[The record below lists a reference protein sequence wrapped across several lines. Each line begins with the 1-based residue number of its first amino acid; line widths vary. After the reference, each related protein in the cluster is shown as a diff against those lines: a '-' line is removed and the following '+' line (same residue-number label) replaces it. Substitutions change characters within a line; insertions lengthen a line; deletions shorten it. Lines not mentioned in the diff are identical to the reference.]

1 MTKARIRELLL
12 ESVKRAQEKGELP
25 IIEVPVPFS
34 VERSS
39 QEDFGDYATNLAF
52 LLASRVRKKPSE
64 VAEVLVKHLPPCE
77 GIKDVQIAGQG
88 YVNFFIDEAFWFSK
102 VREACV
108 LEERYG
114 RSGKKQKRVLVEFV
128 SANPTGPLHIGHG
141 RIAAFGDALARLL
154 EWVGYDVDKEY
165 YVNDVGTQM
174 ELLGKSVLARYM
186 ELKGKAYPF
195 PEDGYRGG
203 YIYEVAKALEGRYG
217 DRLLAVSEREALEVS
232 QEVAEEVIME
242 WIKEELSAFGVC
254 FDRYVYER
262 DLYREGKVEK
272 ALEALKE
279 KGFIYQEEGAV
290 WFRSTAFGDEKDR
303 VVVRASGSTTYF
315 ASDIA
320 YHLDKFQRGYDLIL
334 DIWGADHHGYVKRL
348 EAAIRALGY
357 DAGRLKVILVQLV
370 NLLRGGKRV
379 SMSTRAGEFAPLRE
393 VIEEVGPD
401 ATRFFMLLRRA
412 ESPLDFDLE
421 LAKAQ
426 SEENPVYYVQ
436 YAHARISSIFKKSQE
451 RGIQV
456 PRLADVDLSPL
467 RFPEERSL
475 AKMVGIFP
483 EILEE
488 AAQSF
493 EPHPLTVYLLSLAKA
508 FHGYYNRHRVLGAEE
523 GLLQA
528 RLALVYAVKT
538 VIKNG
543 LYILGVKA
551 PEEM

>member
-1 MTKARIRELLL
+1 MMKTRIKELLL
-12 ESVKRAQEKGELP
+12 ESIKRAQEKGHLP
-25 IIEVPVPFS
+25 VVEVPLAFS
-34 VERSS
+34 LERPP
-39 QEDFGDYATNLAF
+39 QEDYGDYATNVAF
-52 LLASRVRKKPSE
+52 LLASRMGKKPSE
-64 VAEVLVKHLPPCE
+64 VAEVLLKHLPSSKE
-77 GIKDVQIAGQG
+77 VREVQVAGQG
-88 YVNFFIDEAFWFSK
+88 YLNFFVEEAFWFSK
-102 VREACV
+102 VKEACA

-114 RSGKKQKRVLVEFV
+114 RSEKRQKRVLIEFV

-154 EWVGYDVDKEY
+154 EWVGYDVEKEY

-174 ELLGKSVLARYM
+174 ELLGKSVFARYM
-186 ELKGKAYPF
+186 ELKGKEYPF

-203 YIYEVAKALEGRYG
+203 YVFDVARELERRYG
-217 DRLLAVSEREALEVS
+217 DELIAMSEEEALKVS
-232 QEVAEEVIME
+232 KEVAEEVIME
-242 WIKEELSAFGVC
+242 WIREELSAFGVR
-254 FDRYVYER
+254 FDRYVYEK
-262 DLYREGKVEK
+262 DLYAQGKVEAVLR
-272 ALEALKE
+272 ALHT
-279 KGFIYQEEGAV
+279 KGFLYQQEGAV
-290 WFRSTAFGDEKDR
+290 WFKSTAFGDEKDR
-303 VVVRASGSTTYF
+303 VVIRASGTTTYF

-348 EAAIRALGY
+348 EAAVRSLGY
-357 DAGRLKVILVQLV
+357 DADRLKVILVQLV

-379 SMSTRAGEFAPLRE
+379 SMSTRAGEFTALRE
-393 VIEEVGPD
+393 VMEEVGVD

-436 YAHARISSIFKKSQE
+436 YAHARISSIFKKAQE
-451 RGIQV
+451 RKIQV
-456 PRLADVDLSPL
+456 PNLAEVDLSPL
-467 RFPEERSL
+467 RLPEERSL

-488 AAQSF
+488 AAQNL

-523 GLLQA
+523 GLLKA
-528 RLALVYAVKT
+528 RLALIYAVKT

>member
-1 MTKARIRELLL
+1 MMKGRIRELLL
-12 ESVKRAQEKGELP
+12 ESIRRSQDKGELP
-25 IIEVPVPFS
+25 IVELPIPFS

-39 QEDFGDYATNLAF
+39 QEDFGDYATNIAF
-52 LLASRVRKKPSE
+52 LLASRIGKKPSE
-64 VAEVLVKHLPPCE
+64 VAQVLLKYLPPCKE
-77 GIKDVQIAGQG
+77 LKEVQVAGQG
-88 YVNFFIDEAFWFSK
+88 YVNFFVDEGFWFSK
-102 VREACV
+102 VKEACA
-108 LEERYG
+108 LGEEYG
-114 RSGKKQKRVLVEFV
+114 RLGKRQKKVLIEFV

-154 EWVGYDVDKEY
+154 EWVGYDVEREY

-174 ELLGKSVLARYM
+174 ELLGKSVFARYM
-186 ELKGKAYPF
+186 ELKGKEYLF
-195 PEDGYRGG
+195 PEDGYRGE
-203 YIYEVAKALEGRYG
+203 YIYEVARELECRYG
-217 DRLLAVSEREALEVS
+217 DKLFTVSEAEALKLS

-242 WIKEELSAFGVC
+242 WIREELSAFGVR
-254 FDRYVYER
+254 FDRYIYEK

-272 ALEALKE
+272 ALETLRE
-279 KGFIYQEEGAV
+279 KGFVYHKEGAV
-290 WFRSTAFGDEKDR
+290 WFKSTAFGDEKDR
-303 VVVRASGSTTYF
+303 VVVRASGATTYF

-320 YHLDKFQRGYDLIL
+320 YHLGKFRRGYDLIL

-348 EAAIRALGY
+348 EAAIKALGY
-357 DAGRLKVILVQLV
+357 DVERLKVILVQLV

-379 SMSTRAGEFAPLRE
+379 SMSTRAGEFAALRE

-436 YAHARISSIFKKSQE
+436 YAHARISSIFKKAQE
-451 RGIQV
+451 RGIKV
-456 PRLADVDLSPL
+456 PNLADVDLSPL
-467 RFPEERSL
+467 KFPEERSL
-475 AKMVGIFP
+475 AKMIGIFP

-488 AAQSF
+488 AVQNF
-493 EPHPLTVYLLSLAKA
+493 EPHPLTVYLLSLAKV
-508 FHGYYNRHRVLGAEE
+508 FHGYYNRHRVLGTEE
-523 GLLQA
+523 RLLQA
-528 RLALVYAVKT
+528 RLALAYAVKT

>member
-1 MTKARIRELLL
+1 MMKGRIRELLL
-12 ESVKRAQEKGELP
+12 ESIRRSQDKGELP
-25 IIEVPVPFS
+25 IIEVPFTFS

-39 QEDFGDYATNLAF
+39 QEEFGDYATNVAF
-52 LLASRVRKKPSE
+52 LLASRTGKKPAE
-64 VAEVLVKHLPPCE
+64 VAEVLVKNLPPCKE
-77 GIKDVQIAGQG
+77 LREVQVAGQG
-88 YVNFFIDEAFWFSK
+88 YVNFFVDEAFWFSR

-108 LEERYG
+108 LTEGYG
-114 RSGKKQKRVLVEFV
+114 RSEKRQKRALVEFV

-154 EWVGYDVDKEY
+154 EWVGYDVEREY
-165 YVNDVGTQM
+165 YVNDVGTQI
-174 ELLGKSVLARYM
+174 ELLGKSVFARYM
-186 ELKGKAYPF
+186 ELKGKEYPF
-195 PEDGYRGG
+195 PEDGYRGE
-203 YIYEVAKALEGRYG
+203 YIYEVAKELERRYG
-217 DRLLAVSEREALEVS
+217 DRLLAMSEVEALKVS
-232 QEVAEEVIME
+232 QDVAEEVIMG
-242 WIKEELSAFGVC
+242 WIKEELSAFGVG

-262 DLYREGKVEK
+262 DLYREGKVERVLG
-272 ALEALKE
+272 ALRE
-279 KGFIYQEEGAV
+279 KGFIYQKEGAV

-303 VVVRASGSTTYF
+303 VVVRASGVTTYF

-320 YHLDKFQRGYDLIL
+320 YHLDKFKRGYDLIL

-348 EAAIRALGY
+348 EAAIKALGY
-357 DAGRLKVILVQLV
+357 DAERLKVILVQLV

-379 SMSTRAGEFAPLRE
+379 SMSTRAGEFAALRE

-421 LAKAQ
+421 LAKTQ

-436 YAHARISSIFKKSQE
+436 YAHARISSIFKKAQE
-451 RGIQV
+451 RGIEI
-456 PRLADVDLSPL
+456 PNLANIDLSPL
-467 RFPEERSL
+467 KSPEERSL
-475 AKMVGIFP
+475 AKMIGIFP

-488 AAQSF
+488 AAQNF

-528 RLALVYAVKT
+528 RMALVYAVKT

-543 LYILGVKA
+543 LCILGVKA